1 MAIEDTV
8 RIDGKDVRFKCS
20 ANTTVRYKEKFSTDL
35 LQDLRSVSEEMR
47 ETDESTES
55 LPVSALDVFTRL
67 AYIMALDG
75 DPDSVPDN
83 PGAWLD
89 GFSPLFIY
97 EVIPVVQALWLG
109 NLKRLEEAKKKVGR
123 LSGLL
128 QPRCSCSEPCSSGC
142 RCETSN

>member
-1 MAIEDTV
+1 METTICVE
-8 RIDGKDVRFKCS
+8 GKDVRFRCS
-20 ANTTVRYKEKFSTDL
+20 AYTPLRYKGKFGTDL
-35 LQDLRSVSEEMR
+35 LQDLRAVSDEMR
-47 ETDESTES
+47 ETGGSAES

-75 DPDSVPDN
+75 DPENVPDS
-83 PGAWLD
+83 PGVWLD
-89 GFSPLFIY
+89 GFSPLFVY

-142 RCETSN
+142 RCGTSN